1 MAEDELMKIAVGVQP
16 PYLVH
21 LESGI
26 LERLGAFIPPSR
38 LALITDENVAQHHA
52 GRVQE
57 TLERAGKRVTV
68 YVVPPGE
75 DSKTL
80 RVYGEVLQRLARDGF
95 DRGAAVVSL
104 GGGMV
109 SDLAGFVGASFMRGL
124 DMYSCP
130 TTLLGMVDA
139 SVGGKTGINLP
150 EGKNLVGA
158 FWQPKA
164 VFMDVLTL
172 RTLPEHAFRQ
182 GAVELFKTGLI
193 ADESI
198 LQDVQS
204 DEFGPDGSEAFL
216 NSIIGRSVAVK
227 SGVVARDERESG
239 ERAHLNL
246 GHTLAHALEAYSEHR
261 LSHGDAV
268 AYGLVF
274 AMKLSAARGFDDQ
287 TQRTETFLRWVQPAP
302 LGVSSFEA
310 LEPFIKRDKKHQQGR
325 QRWVLLK
332 QVGEPVLVDDVTDD
346 ELRTAWEYLLE
357 VAG

>member
-1 MAEDELMKIAVGVQP
+1 MKIEVGVQP
-16 PYLVH
+16 PYVVH

-26 LERLGAFIPPSR
+26 LERLGAFITPSR
-38 LALITDENVAQHHA
+38 LALITDENVARHHA

-57 TLERAGKRVTV
+57 TLERAGKRVTA
-68 YVVPPGE
+68 YIVPPGE

-80 RVYGEVLQRLARDGF
+80 RVYGDTLQRLAQDGF
-95 DRGAAVVSL
+95 DRSAAVVSL
-104 GGGMV
+104 GGGVV
-109 SDLAGFVGASFMRGL
+109 SDLTGFVGASFMRGL
-124 DMYSCP
+124 DVYSCP
-130 TTLLGMVDA
+130 TNLLGMVDA

-164 VFMDVLTL
+164 VFMDVSTL
-172 RTLPEHAFRQ
+172 RTLPEHEFRQ

-198 LQDVQS
+198 LQDVQR
-204 DEFGPDGSEAFL
+204 DEFRPSGSEAFL

-227 SGVVARDERESG
+227 AGVVARDERERG

-246 GHTLAHALEAYSEHR
+246 GHTLAHALEAYTDHR

-268 AYGLVF
+268 AYGLLF
-274 AMKLSAARGFDDQ
+274 AAKLSALRGFDDQ
-287 TQRTETFLRWVQPAP
+287 TKRTEAFLRWVAPAP
-302 LGVSSFEA
+302 LGVTSFDT
-310 LEPFIKRDKKHQQGR
+310 LEPYIKRDKKHLQGR

-332 QVGEPVLVDDVTDD
+332 RVGEPVIVDDVTDD
-346 ELRTAWEYLLE
+346 ELRRAWNYLLE
-357 VAG
+357 VVG